1 MNETKLVVDTNV
13 FFSLLLRRDTP
24 ARRRFFA
31 DASHSFYGPRFLF
44 VELFK
49 RKERIAK
56 ATDLSEEGVLECLQ
70 ELLSRIQ
77 FVEEGSIPIG
87 TWMEARRLCRDVDL
101 KDSPFVALTLHLD
114 GLLWSTDEELKAAL
128 RANGFVRFYEP

>member
-31 DASHSFYGPRFLF
+31 EASHTFYCPRFLF

-49 RKERIAK
+49 HKERIAR
-56 ATDLSEEGVLECLQ
+56 ATDLSEEDVLECLHDMGFI
-70 ELLSRIQ
+70 ETAKERLL
-77 FVEEGSIPIG
+77 
-87 TWMEARRLCRDVDL
+87 TTA
-101 KDSPFVALTLHLD
+101 
-114 GLLWSTDEELKAAL
+114 
-128 RANGFVRFYEP
+128 

>member
-49 RKERIAK
+49 HKERIAK
-56 ATDLSEEGVLECLQ
+56 ATDLSEEGVLECLH
-70 ELLSRIQ
+70 ELLARIQ

-87 TWMEARRLCRDVDL
+87 TWMEARRLCRDMDL

-114 GLLWSTDEELKAAL
+114 GLLWSADEELKAAL
-128 RANGFVRFYEP
+128 RAKGFVRFYEP